1 MFILY
6 IHIMQPCHEFDNA
19 ISNIVKAE
27 ELLIRWNQLLES
39 AQTDL
44 LGVQYDL
51 QNKKEQIALAM
62 MPYDCE
68 DKSIGKLFCEDN
80 RYSKNL
86 FLIGRGQKPLTRELY
101 QKFLNGIPCNE
112 DCIKSDMD
120 FFIGKIKLLQFVSRK
135 LFDLLFVYIDTDGME
150 HFRYIPEFEFDGKK
164 LQIPRSISSM
174 TDIPLN
180 ELIEKKTL
188 TATSIKSWKL
198 FLKKK

>member
-1 MFILY
+1 M
-6 IHIMQPCHEFDNA
+6 
-19 ISNIVKAE
+19 KAE

-51 QNKKEQIALAM
+51 QNKLIVDQLPIKKNIYIYDLIIYRKEQIALAM
-62 MPYDCE
+62 MPYDCK
-68 DKSIGKLFCEDN
+68 DKSLGELFCEDN

-112 DCIKSDMD
+112 DCIKSDKD